1 MVITVTGK
9 LTAESVV
16 ALAKDAGLA
25 TLEFYQGDDL
35 GVEAKADDSPL
46 TKADLASHELI
57 MAGLTSMTPD
67 IPVQSEEGNSGDL
80 DAHVQAGGRY
90 WLVDPLDGT
99 KEFIKGR
106 SDYTINIALIDQHQ
120 PVAGF
125 IYAPVLNTSWWTA
138 LDGSA
143 AFRQI
148 DDGPIETLTAG
159 RRSEDGLYIVSSK
172 SHANEEALADF
183 LGGKSIA
190 QSILA
195 GSSLKFCR
203 VAEGSADL
211 YPRFGPTMEWD
222 TGAGH
227 AIAKAA
233 GAQVIDLTTGKCLR
247 YGKTKAQTGRDKDY
261 LNGNFLVRT

>member
-1 MVITVTGK
+1 MVSPVTVS
-9 LTAESVV
+9 AEQLV
-16 ALAKDAGLA
+16 ALAREAGLA
-25 TLEFYQGDDL
+25 TLAYYQSDDL

-57 MAGLTSMTPD
+57 MAGLTALTPD

-80 DAHVQAGGRY
+80 DGHVQAGGRY

-106 SDYTINIALIDQHQ
+106 SDYTINIALIDGHQ

-125 IYAPVLNTSWWTA
+125 IYAPVLKTSWWTDLA
-138 LDGSA
+138 GSS

-148 DDGPIETLTAG
+148 DNGPIEQITAG
-159 RRSEDGLYIVSSK
+159 RNADEGLYVVSSK
-172 SHANEEALADF
+172 SHANEEALAEF
-183 LGGKSIA
+183 LGGKPIA

-233 GAQVIDLTTGKCLR
+233 GADVIDLTTGEALQ
-247 YGKTKAQTGRDKDY
+247 YGKTAIQTGRDKNY
-261 LNGNFLVRT
+261 LNGNFLVRS